1 MTNRQ
6 TGPRLAISKVLQ
18 VARQPLTVPEI
29 LGLLKDEVASTPHKT
44 TVYREL
50 ERLVGLNLVSTITL
64 PDGPVRYEFLKPGED
79 HHHHALCEGCG
90 VIAELSLDEDLSSL
104 EKAVA
109 RQTGF
114 RISKHLLEFIG
125 LCQTCRA

>member
-1 MTNRQ
+1 MTNRR

-18 VARQPLTVPEI
+18 AAQQPLTVPEI
-29 LGLLKDEVASTPHKT
+29 LELLKGDMSVSPHKT

-50 ERLVGLNLVSTITL
+50 ERLVGLNLVSAITL
-64 PDGPVRYEFLKPGED
+64 PDGPVRYEFLRPGED

-90 VIAELSLDEDLSSL
+90 TIAELSLDEDLSSL
-104 EKAVA
+104 ENSVA
-109 RQTGF
+109 HQTGF
-114 RISKHLLEFIG
+114 QISKHLLEFIG